1 MREGKPVTDFECVVV
16 GGGIAGLAAAYY
28 LRDKQTLVLE
38 GSERF
43 GGRVMS
49 VSRGDYWANLG
60 AQFVAPQGPL
70 GELAT
75 LPGVQLNRVVGDPQL
90 NFDGRVV
97 KATPLDMMLRSR
109 LPLRTRAG
117 LATFGAQ
124 LEIDYRR
131 MDGKSDRARAHRVAL
146 DDRRA
151 SDLFRAKGSTKPILE
166 ALSRSWLSAEL
177 DEVSGAHATAF
188 FHHGMASGRGMSDLT
203 FPTGGSE
210 SVVHAVVAEIEP
222 TVRLQTRAM
231 VRRVSQTSSGV
242 EVEYET
248 DGAPT
253 VVTARTC
260 VMAAPAYAAR
270 EIVTGLPA
278 EYLDAL
284 RVVNVG
290 SFISAGVF
298 TNEADPQPWDDYPMI
313 TAPGRDFQTVFN
325 PVSVT
330 RVGPRKPGGA
340 LSMYAGGDRS
350 RALVDADDATIRERV
365 IGDLTAILPL
375 RTDQI
380 DEVIIQRWPLAMP
393 YWAPGGY
400 ARMKGLRKPVGRISF
415 AGDYLGQPGMPSAA
429 AAAKVAAD
437 SALAALSA

>member
-1 MREGKPVTDFECVVV
+1 MTDFECIVV
-16 GGGIAGLAAAYY
+16 GGGIAGLTAAYH
-28 LRDKQTLVLE
+28 LRDREVLLLE
-38 GSERF
+38 SDDRF

-49 VSRGDYWANLG
+49 ISRGDYWANLG

-70 GELAT
+70 GELTT
-75 LPGVQLNRVVGDPQL
+75 LPGVRLNRIVGDPQL

-97 KATPLDMMLRSR
+97 KAAPLDMMMRSG
-109 LPLRTRAG
+109 LPLKTRMG

-124 LEIDYRR
+124 LEVDYRR
-131 MDGKSDRARAHRVAL
+131 SEGKSDRARAYRAAL

-151 SDLFRAKGSTKPILE
+151 SELFRATGAAATRPILE

-210 SVVHAVVAEIEP
+210 SVVRAVIAAIEGS
-222 TVRLQTRAM
+222 VRLQTGARAL
-231 VRRVSQTSSGV
+231 RVSPAVDGV
-242 EVEYET
+242 EVEYEQGGST
-248 DGAPT
+248 TTA
-253 VVTARTC
+253 TARTC

-270 EIVTGLPA
+270 EVTTGLPA

-284 RVVNVG
+284 HSVQVG
-290 SFISAGVF
+290 SFISAAVF
-298 TNEADPQPWDDYPMI
+298 TNETEPQPWDHYPMI

-330 RVGPRKPGGA
+330 RVGPRRPGGA
-340 LSMYAGGDRS
+340 LSIYAGGDRS

-365 IGDLTAILPL
+365 IDDVTSILPL
-375 RTDQI
+375 PADLI
-380 DEVIIQRWPLAMP
+380 DEVVIQRWPLAMP

-400 ARMKGLRKPVGRISF
+400 AKMKGLRKPAGRVSF

-429 AAAKVAAD
+429 AAAKVAAE
-437 SALAALSA
+437 STRAMLAG